1 MAISYGVMLSK
12 IEVIAAYPITP
23 QTPIVEKLSE
33 WIAEGNLK
41 ARFIQVESEHSAM
54 AAVAAAS
61 MAGARTFTASSSQGI
76 ALMHEVLHW
85 ASGSRLPIV
94 MANVNRAL
102 GAPWNIWNDQT
113 DSLAQ
118 RDTGWLQF
126 YCETNQECIDSVIQA
141 YKIAENLSLPVMIV
155 LDGFFLSH
163 TEEPVDIPD
172 QEKVDRFL
180 PPREAVIKLDPQNPH
195 VFNIIAPPESFTK
208 MKRDGQRAMER
219 APFITAEADEEF
231 RKIFGRGYDLV
242 ERIGSDNPDLVLI
255 TMGSVASTIREVI
268 GELEREGK
276 RIGLLRIRMFRPFPS
291 DLIRGM
297 LQGMRR
303 VAVIDR
309 GFAVGT
315 GGVLSQEVKA
325 ALFGMDQP
333 PLLYQFVTG
342 LGGMDVTP
350 EMVKEMINRCLRS
363 EEGPKEVI
371 WMGVNR

>member
-1 MAISYGVMLSK
+1 
-12 IEVIAAYPITP
+12 
-23 QTPIVEKLSE
+23 
-33 WIAEGNLK
+33 
-41 ARFIQVESEHSAM
+41 
-54 AAVAAAS
+54 
-61 MAGARTFTASSSQGI
+61 
-76 ALMHEVLHW
+76 
-85 ASGSRLPIV
+85 

-180 PPREAVIKLDPQNPH
+180 PPREAVIKLDPKNPH